1 MLLEMIE
8 QTIHGILDNMHDTG
22 AEHWV
27 QEPVGN
33 VAEAQELFD
42 QQLRLLELMLECLKV
57 PVKSDA
63 LMFAHR
69 LAGDQWE
76 MIEWHLL
83 EGTYINAEELV
94 DREVPLQGTKYVHD
108 CNKCIPLGPFK
119 DHAGVVDLY
128 WCSNAVMPTVTVR
141 YSSGPHEEFSGGCF
155 TLADGHC
162 CRQLL
167 QITTHCQCCQCSR
180 GKRPLRLILCRFCG
194 GGRRRERFR

>member
-1 MLLEMIE
+1 
-8 QTIHGILDNMHDTG
+8 
-22 AEHWV
+22 
-27 QEPVGN
+27 VGN

-141 YSSGPHEEFSGGCF
+141 YSSGPHEEFSGGINMA
-155 TLADGHC
+155 TGTSAVQEAWH
-162 CRQLL
+162 RAELL
-167 QITTHCQCCQCSR
+167 
-180 GKRPLRLILCRFCG
+180 GFPLQPYTESASG
-194 GGRRRERFR
+194 ASAEQEA